1 MSLNK
6 CIVCAI
12 ALSVIYGVIE
22 QLHRRKAGA
31 GGGAQSDTQH
41 TVRAPS
47 ALKYGYMTRKLP
59 PLLLALCL
67 TLTACGAPPV
77 SDPPDDAAPESQS
90 SVPAFDF
97 QAEGLP
103 LSELLAQA
111 AADHKDSMTLRI
123 TQQDAASYFP
133 NDPDSAS
140 LLTDAEV
147 ASLLEQRDPVDT
159 VSREDALSDVDLLF
173 RALHAAYGAYYYFGA
188 ARFDAAQAAVTDWLS
203 EQERVSVNELGGR
216 LRRELLFMLENDA
229 HAIIWEPTPPEQ
241 VRYEYFYAAGWEF
254 GQDDT
259 GYFTEKDGVK
269 WYVDG
274 FSDSR
279 VSLRPTLMADGRV
292 VFAPVLFCTRPT
304 MAGSTVTLRSEAG
317 ETAACDLTWTE
328 SRALREGNH
337 QVDYKL
343 LQENGLTYISVR
355 DFDNHDWG
363 DVLASYAADAVK
375 ARGSTAIIYDLRSNG
390 GGGDEWSNQ
399 WVQNYTGIP
408 ERIQNPVL
416 FANKNSALAK
426 ALYDVRGVG
435 IGARG
440 SFGSFDVSENPG
452 SPRLSNAIPVLI
464 LMDDACGSAGESAL
478 HYLRMLDN
486 TLVIGS
492 NSAGYQLCGNV
503 GGFSLPCS
511 GIGFQFG
518 SSLDLHGDGTDVD
531 FRGWAPDVW
540 CDPQNVLPAALAL
553 LQNAGIADGAA
564 CETLNAAITAAYEA
578 QPLPEAETLPEPESA
593 DMSGIVLEWQG
604 NFYWPGDQLGGWFTN
619 SYITVYYNGEPTADF
634 TLTSGKKSIC
644 KMEKKEKGA
653 GAGKIK
659 VDTHRTGRSDF
670 TVICGDESAVFTWC
684 AH

>member
-1 MSLNK
+1 
-6 CIVCAI
+6 
-12 ALSVIYGVIE
+12 
-22 QLHRRKAGA
+22 
-31 GGGAQSDTQH
+31 
-41 TVRAPS
+41 
-47 ALKYGYMTRKLP
+47 MT
-59 PLLLALCL
+59 
-67 TLTACGAPPV
+67 
-77 SDPPDDAAPESQS
+77 
-90 SVPAFDF
+90 
-97 QAEGLP
+97 
-103 LSELLAQA
+103 
-111 AADHKDSMTLRI
+111 
-123 TQQDAASYFP
+123 
-133 NDPDSAS
+133 
-140 LLTDAEV
+140 
-147 ASLLEQRDPVDT
+147 
-159 VSREDALSDVDLLF
+159 
-173 RALHAAYGAYYYFGA
+173 
-188 ARFDAAQAAVTDWLS
+188 
-203 EQERVSVNELGGR
+203 
-216 LRRELLFMLENDA
+216 
-229 HAIIWEPTPPEQ
+229 PTPPEQ
-241 VRYEYFYAAGWEF
+241 VRYKYFYAAGWEF

-279 VSLRPTLMADGRV
+279 VSLRPTLVADGRV

-304 MAGSTVTLRSEAG
+304 VTGCSVTLRSEAG

-355 DFDNHDWG
+355 DFDEHNWG

-390 GGGDEWSNQ
+390 GGSDEWSNQ

-408 ERIQNPVL
+408 ERIQEPVL

-452 SPRLSNAIPVLI
+452 STRLSNAIPILI

-503 GGFSLPCS
+503 AGFSLPCS

-518 SSLDLHGDGTDVD
+518 SSLCLYGDGTDVD

-578 QPLPEAETLPEPESA
+578 QPLPESESPSESESA
-593 DMSGIVLEWQG
+593 DMSGIALEWQG
-604 NFYWPGDQLGGWFTN
+604 NLYWPGDQLGGWFTN
-619 SYITVYYNGEPTADF
+619 SYITVYYNGEPTTDF
-634 TLTSGKKSIC
+634 TLTPGKKSIC
-644 KMEKKEKGA
+644 EMEKIEKGVHA
-653 GAGKIK
+653 GQIK
-659 VDTHRTGRSDF
+659 ADTHRVGRTDF
-670 TVICGDESAVFTWC
+670 TITCGGDSAVFTWY

>member
-1 MSLNK
+1 MSLSK
-6 CIVCAI
+6 CI
-12 ALSVIYGVIE
+12 VIE

-31 GGGAQSDTQH
+31 GGGAQSETQH
-41 TVRAPS
+41 IVRPPS
-47 ALKYGYMTRKLP
+47 ALKYGYMTRKLL

-77 SDPPDDAAPESQS
+77 SDPSDDTAPEPQP

-111 AADHKDSMTLRI
+111 AAEHKDSMTLRI

-140 LLTDAEV
+140 LLTDAEI
-147 ASLLEQRDPVDT
+147 ASLLTRSYSAGT

-188 ARFDAAQAAVTDWLS
+188 ARFDAAQAAVADWLS

-259 GYFTEKDGVK
+259 GYFTAKDGVK

-304 MAGSTVTLRSEAG
+304 VTGCTVTLRSEAG
-317 ETAACDLTWTE
+317 ETAACDLIWTE

-343 LQENGLTYISVR
+343 LQESGLTYISVR
-355 DFDNHDWG
+355 DFHDHDWG

-390 GGGDEWSNQ
+390 GGGDQWSNQ

-408 ERIQNPVL
+408 ERIQEPVL
-416 FANKNSALAK
+416 WANKNSALAK

-435 IGARG
+435 VGAQG
-440 SFGSFDVSENPG
+440 SFGSFNVGENPG
-452 SPRLSNAIPVLI
+452 SPRMSNAIPILI
-464 LMDDACGSAGESAL
+464 LMDDSCGSAGESAL

-503 GGFSLPCS
+503 AGFSLPCS

-518 SSLDLHGDGTDVD
+518 SSLGLYGDGTDVD

-564 CETLNAAITAAYEA
+564 CEALNAAITAAYEA

-604 NFYWPGDQLGGWFTN
+604 NFYWPGDQLGGWVTK
-619 SYITVYYNGEPTADF
+619 SYITVYYNGEPTTDF
-634 TLTSGKKSIC
+634 TLTPGKKSIC

-659 VDTHRTGRSDF
+659 VDTSRTGRTDF
-670 TVICGDESAVFTWC
+670 TVICGDESAVFTWR
-684 AH
+684 AQ

>member
-1 MSLNK
+1 MR
-6 CIVCAI
+6 
-12 ALSVIYGVIE
+12 G
-22 QLHRRKAGA
+22 
-31 GGGAQSDTQH
+31 
-41 TVRAPS
+41 
-47 ALKYGYMTRKLP
+47 KLL

-67 TLTACGAPPV
+67 MLTACGAPSV
-77 SDPPDDAAPESQS
+77 SELPDDAAPESQP

-123 TQQDAASYFP
+123 TQQDAAAYFP
-133 NDPDSAS
+133 DDPASAS
-140 LLTDAEV
+140 LLTDAEIT
-147 ASLLEQRDPVDT
+147 SLLMQRDTVDT
-159 VSREDALSDVDLLF
+159 VSREEALSDTDLLF

-203 EQERVSVNELGGR
+203 EQERVSVNELGAR
-216 LRRELLFMLENDA
+216 LQQELLFMLENDA
-229 HAIIWEPTPPEQ
+229 HAMIWEPTPSEQ
-241 VRYEYFYAAGWEF
+241 VRYEYFYAEGLEF
-254 GQDDT
+254 GQDDI
-259 GYFTEKDGVK
+259 GYFTEKDGVR

-292 VFAPVLFCTRPT
+292 VCAPVLFCTRPT
-304 MAGSTVTLRSEAG
+304 VTGSTVTLRSEAG
-317 ETAACDLTWTE
+317 ETAVCDLIWTE

-343 LQENGLTYISVR
+343 LQESGLTYISVR
-355 DFDNHDWG
+355 DFDRSAWADT
-363 DVLASYAADAVK
+363 LTAYAADAIK

-390 GGGDEWSNQ
+390 GGDDQWSNQ

-408 ERIQNPVL
+408 ERIQKPVF

-426 ALYDVRGVG
+426 AQYDVRGGG

-440 SFGSFDVSENPG
+440 SFGSFDVGENPG
-452 SPRLSNAIPVLI
+452 NTRMSNAIPILI

-478 HYLRMLDN
+478 QYLRMLDN

-503 GGFSLPCS
+503 AGFSLPCS
-511 GIGFQFG
+511 GIYFQFG
-518 SSLDLHGDGTDVD
+518 ISLRLYGDGADVD

-564 CETLNAAITAAYEA
+564 CEALNAAITAAYEA
-578 QPLPEAETLPEPESA
+578 QPLPGAEPLPEPESPSEPESA

-604 NFYWPGDQLGGWFTN
+604 NFYWPGDQLGGWVTK

-634 TLTSGKKSIC
+634 TLTPGKKSIC
-644 KMEKKEKGA
+644 EMEKKEKGA
-653 GAGKIK
+653 HAGQIK
-659 VDTHRTGRSDF
+659 ADARRVGRTDF
-670 TVICGDESAVFTWC
+670 TITCGGDSAVFTWY

>member
-1 MSLNK
+1 MR
-6 CIVCAI
+6 
-12 ALSVIYGVIE
+12 G
-22 QLHRRKAGA
+22 
-31 GGGAQSDTQH
+31 
-41 TVRAPS
+41 
-47 ALKYGYMTRKLP
+47 KLL

-77 SDPPDDAAPESQS
+77 SDPPDDAAPESQP

-123 TQQDAASYFP
+123 TQQDAAAYFP
-133 NDPDSAS
+133 DDPASAS
-140 LLTDAEV
+140 LLTDAEIT
-147 ASLLEQRDPVDT
+147 SLLMQRDTVDT
-159 VSREDALSDVDLLF
+159 VSWEEALSDTDLLF

-203 EQERVSVNELGGR
+203 EQERVSVNELGAR
-216 LRRELLFMLENDA
+216 LQRELLFMLENDA
-229 HAIIWEPTPPEQ
+229 HAVIWRLTPSEQ

-259 GYFTEKDGVK
+259 GYFTAKDGVK

-304 MAGSTVTLRSEAG
+304 VTGSTVTLRSETG
-317 ETAACDLTWTE
+317 ETAACDLIWTE
-328 SRALREGNH
+328 SRALREENH

-355 DFDNHDWG
+355 DFDDHNWG
-363 DVLASYAADAVK
+363 DILASYAADAVK
-375 ARGSTAIIYDLRSNG
+375 ARGSTAIIYDLRSNDG
-390 GGGDEWSNQ
+390 GNNEWPNQ

-408 ERIQNPVL
+408 GWIQEPEL

-426 ALYDVRGVG
+426 ALFDVRWGG
-435 IGARG
+435 LRSRG
-440 SFGSFDVSENPG
+440 NFGSFDVGENPG
-452 SPRLSNAIPVLI
+452 STRMSNAIPILI
-464 LMDDACGSAGESAL
+464 LMDDACASAGESAL
-478 HYLRMLDN
+478 DYLRMLDN

-492 NSAGYQLCGNV
+492 NSGGYQLCGNV
-503 GGFSLPCS
+503 GDFYLPCS
-511 GIGFQFG
+511 GIYFRFG
-518 SSLDLHGDGTDVD
+518 CSLSLYGDGTDVD

-564 CETLNAAITAAYEA
+564 CEALNAAITAAYEA
-578 QPLPEAETLPEPESA
+578 QPLPGAEPEQTDSDA
-593 DMSGIVLEWQG
+593 MTGIVLEWQD
-604 NFYWPGDQLGGWFTN
+604 NLYWPGDQLGGWVQN
-619 SYITVYYNGEPTADF
+619 SYITVYYNGEPTTDF
-634 TLTSGKKSIC
+634 TLTPGKKSIC
-644 KMEKKEKGA
+644 EMEKKEKGA
-653 GAGKIK
+653 HAGQIK
-659 VDTHRTGRSDF
+659 ADTRRVGRTDF
-670 TVICGDESAVFTWC
+670 TITCGGDSAVFTWY

>member
-1 MSLNK
+1 MR
-6 CIVCAI
+6 
-12 ALSVIYGVIE
+12 G
-22 QLHRRKAGA
+22 
-31 GGGAQSDTQH
+31 
-41 TVRAPS
+41 
-47 ALKYGYMTRKLP
+47 KLL

-67 TLTACGAPPV
+67 MLTACGAPSV
-77 SDPPDDAAPESQS
+77 SELPDDAAPESQP

-123 TQQDAASYFP
+123 TQQDAAAYFP

-140 LLTDAEV
+140 LLTDAEI
-147 ASLLEQRDPVDT
+147 ASLLEQRYSVGT

-229 HAIIWEPTPPEQ
+229 HAAIWESTPSEQ

-259 GYFTEKDGVK
+259 GYFTAKDGVR

-304 MAGSTVTLRSEAG
+304 VTGSTVTLRSEAG
-317 ETAACDLTWTE
+317 ETAACDLIWTE
-328 SRALREGNH
+328 SRALREENH

-355 DFDNHDWG
+355 DFDKSAWADT
-363 DVLASYAADAVK
+363 LTAYAADAIK

-390 GGGDEWSNQ
+390 GGDDQWPNQ

-408 ERIQNPVL
+408 ERIQEPVL
-416 FANKNSALAK
+416 WANKNSALAK

-435 IGARG
+435 VGAWG
-440 SFGSFDVSENPG
+440 SFGSFDVGENPG
-452 SPRLSNAIPVLI
+452 SPRMSNAIPILI
-464 LMDDACGSAGESAL
+464 LMDDSCGSSGESAL

-503 GGFSLPCS
+503 AGFSLPCT
-511 GIGFQFG
+511 GIDIYFG
-518 SSLDLHGDGTDVD
+518 CSLNLHGDGTDVD

-564 CETLNAAITAAYEA
+564 CEALNAAITAAYEA
-578 QPLPEAETLPEPESA
+578 QPLPGAEPEQTDSDA
-593 DMSGIVLEWQG
+593 MTGIVLEWQD
-604 NFYWPGDQLGGWFTN
+604 NLYWPGDQLGGWVTK
-619 SYITVYYNGEPTADF
+619 SYITVYYNGEPTTDF
-634 TLTSGKKSIC
+634 TLTPGKKSIC
-644 KMEKKEKGA
+644 EMEKKEKGA
-653 GAGKIK
+653 HAGQIK
-659 VDTHRTGRSDF
+659 ADTRRVGRTDF
-670 TVICGDESAVFTWC
+670 TITCGGDSAVFTWY

>member
-1 MSLNK
+1 MR
-6 CIVCAI
+6 
-12 ALSVIYGVIE
+12 G
-22 QLHRRKAGA
+22 
-31 GGGAQSDTQH
+31 
-41 TVRAPS
+41 
-47 ALKYGYMTRKLP
+47 KLL

-67 TLTACGAPPV
+67 MLTACGAPSV
-77 SDPPDDAAPESQS
+77 SELPDDAAPESQP

-97 QAEGLP
+97 RAEGLP

-140 LLTDAEV
+140 LLTDAEI
-147 ASLLEQRDPVDT
+147 ASLLTMRDPVDT

-203 EQERVSVNELGGR
+203 EQERVSVNELGAR
-216 LRRELLFMLENDA
+216 LQQELLFMLENDA
-229 HAIIWEPTPPEQ
+229 HAVIWEPTPPEQ

-304 MAGSTVTLRSEAG
+304 VTGCSVTLWSEAG

-375 ARGSTAIIYDLRSNG
+375 ARGSTAIIYDLRSNDG
-390 GGGDEWSNQ
+390 GNNEWPNQ

-408 ERIQNPVL
+408 GWIHEPEL

-426 ALYDVRGVG
+426 ALFDVRWGG
-435 IGARG
+435 LRSRG
-440 SFGSFDVSENPG
+440 NFGSFDAGENPG
-452 SPRLSNAIPVLI
+452 STRMSNAIPILI
-464 LMDDACGSAGESAL
+464 LMDDACASAGESAL

-503 GGFSLPCS
+503 WDFSLPCS
-511 GIGFQFG
+511 GIYFRFG
-518 SSLDLHGDGTDVD
+518 CSLSLYGDGTDVD

-553 LQNAGIADGAA
+553 LQNGGIADGAA
-564 CETLNAAITAAYEA
+564 CEALNAAITAAYEA
-578 QPLPEAETLPEPESA
+578 EPLPGAEPLPEPESPSEPESA

-604 NFYWPGDQLGGWFTN
+604 NFYWPGDQLGGWVQN

-634 TLTSGKKSIC
+634 TLTPGKKSLC

-659 VDTHRTGRSDF
+659 ADTRRTGRTDF
-670 TVICGDESAVFTWC
+670 TITCGGDSAVFTWY